1 MRRAGRGLVILKGGI
16 FNEEIP
22 VLGFGIG
29 HGPIVSDHQC
39 RSRSDGAFKPTGNPT
54 GYAFTKM
61 LPAALG
67 YDVEI
72 EGLNGAG
79 WTMNVINLGQSAT
92 LFDRLDFKGGDT
104 LTRKDAALLALNTL
118 KATCVEYTGAG
129 STNITVNGVPVTISG
144 SQRYSYVTSNQDYAR
159 NILPQRQP
167 SVSG

>member
-1 MRRAGRGLVILKGGI
+1 MRRAGRGLVILKGGM

-22 VLGFGIG
+22 VPGFGIG

-39 RSRSDGAFKPTGNPT
+39 RSRSDGAFKPTGNLT

-72 EGLNGAG
+72 EGLN
-79 WTMNVINLGQSAT
+79 
-92 LFDRLDFKGGDT
+92 
-104 LTRKDAALLALNTL
+104 
-118 KATCVEYTGAG
+118 GAG